1 MKKELLI
8 KTLVVGLVILF
19 INAGIVS
26 AFNIDSIN
34 ESKLMNNGNTFYVG
48 GTGPNNYTIIQDAIN
63 DAENGDTVFVF
74 DDSAPYYENLV
85 IEKSITLIGEDR
97 DTTII
102 LGDESSDAVIVN
114 ISADD
119 VSISG
124 FTIQPNTGKPAGII
138 VNKNYTYPDY
148 WNIEII
154 QNVTIFNNI
163 IKTTDF
169 AAIFGIRLNNGNIYG
184 NVIENC
190 DGSGI
195 VLFISS
201 NSSITDNVIA
211 DCLYHGIE
219 ISGLWNPY
227 RIKNYINPVSENNII
242 SHNTIQS
249 NRWGIGLH
257 SGPLNTKITDNNIID
272 SHGMFPLDDGIGI
285 VIHQASKTQITR
297 NNFIDNYQN
306 AYFEAICI
314 IRYPQF
320 LQNSWDN
327 NYWGEPKNKFVR
339 INGNLYLIPFPRL
352 PFIISF
358 PNYDFNFND
367 IPWMAI
373 DWHPATEPFL
383 I

>member
-1 MKKELLI
+1 MKKKLFI
-8 KTLVVGLVILF
+8 KTLVMGFVILF

-34 ESKLMNNGNTFYVG
+34 ESKPMNNGNIFYVG
-48 GTGPNNYTIIQDAIN
+48 GNGPNNYTKIQDAIN
-63 DAENGDTVFVF
+63 DAKNGDTVFVF
-74 DDSAPYYENLV
+74 DDSSPYYENLV
-85 IEKSITLIGEDR
+85 IEKSITLMGEDKA
-97 DTTII
+97 TTII
-102 LGDESSDAVIVN
+102 LGDESSDGIIVN

-124 FTIQPNTGKPAGII
+124 FTIQPHMGKPAGII

-154 QNVTIFNNI
+154 QNITIFNNI
-163 IKTTDF
+163 IKKTDF

-201 NSSITDNVIA
+201 NNAITDNVVA
-211 DCLYHGIE
+211 DCSYRGIE
-219 ISGLWNPY
+219 ISGLWSPY
-227 RIKNYINPVSENNII
+227 RIKNYINPVSEKNII

-249 NRWGIGLH
+249 NRWGIGLY
-257 SGPLNTKITDNNIID
+257 SGPLNTKISDNNIID
-272 SHGMFPLDDGIGI
+272 SHGMYPDRDGIGI
-285 VIHQASKTQITR
+285 IIHQASKTQIIR
-297 NNFIDNYQN
+297 NNFVDNSQN
-306 AYFEAICI
+306 AYFEAVCI

-320 LQNSWDN
+320 LKNSWDN
-327 NYWGEPKNKFVR
+327 NYWGEPKNKPLR
-339 INGNLYLIPFPRL
+339 IKGNLYFIPFPRL
-352 PFIISF
+352 PFSISF
-358 PNYDFNFND
+358 PKYEFNFNE
-367 IPWMAI
+367 IPWIAF
-373 DWHPATEPFL
+373 DWHPAQEPFL